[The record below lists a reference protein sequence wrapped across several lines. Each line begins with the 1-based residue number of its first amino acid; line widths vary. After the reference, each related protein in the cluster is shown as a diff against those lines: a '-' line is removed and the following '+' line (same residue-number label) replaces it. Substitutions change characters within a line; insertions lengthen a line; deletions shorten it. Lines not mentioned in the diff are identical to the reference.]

1 MINTKSKDNVTALV
15 SVIIPTYNRPEM
27 LKEAVMSVLSQTY
40 QNFEIIVV
48 NDAGEDVKDVVNSL
62 NSEGNIVY
70 LQHTENK
77 GLPAARNTGIKV
89 AKGKYIAYLD
99 DDDIYYPNHIETL
112 VEFLEK
118 TGFKI
123 AYTDSYHTTQSWLNN
138 EYITTS
144 KNVKYSYDFDRKKL
158 LISNYFPVI
167 NVMHRKDIL
176 EETGLF
182 DESLHAHEDWDLWI
196 RLSQH
201 HDFYHIKEVTAEV
214 RTRDDSSNMTTSNP
228 MAFLHTMKTIHK
240 RYAHLVTDRYIIEDI
255 IEEQKKAKNALEL
268 YSKIATMENYIKSL
282 KETIN
287 EKDQQFINLQSHV
300 DIIIQEKDKYIE
312 SLKGEID
319 SKDKYAKDLER
330 NLESFIKEK
339 DKYIESL
346 KEAIDKKDKYI
357 KDFEVTLEAKGKE
370 LSQLQSYLESTIIEK
385 DQYIESL
392 KELVDKKDK
401 YLKDIEGMLEAK
413 GKELLQL
420 QGSLETMMVE
430 KDKDIERLNSELN
443 AMKNMIIYRLLKK
456 FKFIKCLLT

>member
-1 MINTKSKDNVTALV
+1 MINDNKSPLV
-15 SVIIPTYNRPEM
+15 SVIIPTYNRPGM
-27 LKEAVMSVLSQTY
+27 LKEAILSVLSQTY

-112 VEFLEK
+112 IEFLEK

-138 EYITTS
+138 EYVTTS

-182 DESLHAHEDWDLWI
+182 DESLHAHEDWELWI

-214 RTRDDSSNMTTSNP
+214 RTRDGSSNMTTSNP

-300 DIIIQEKDKYIE
+300 DIIIQEKD
-312 SLKGEID
+312 
-319 SKDKYAKDLER
+319 R
-330 NLESFIKEK
+330 
-339 DKYIESL
+339 YIESL

-357 KDFEVTLEAKGKE
+357 KDFEVTLEAKKKE
-370 LSQLQSYLESTIIEK
+370 FLQS
-385 DQYIESL
+385 
-392 KELVDKKDK
+392 
-401 YLKDIEGMLEAK
+401 
-413 GKELLQL
+413 

-430 KDKDIERLNSELN
+430 KDRYIASLKETIDKKDKYI
-443 AMKNMIIYRLLKK
+443 KNMEGNLEFIINEKDKYIESLLNTIDKK
-456 FKFIKCLLT
+456 NEGNL